1 MTFNQLKLN
10 AELVFFGRKYVVLS
24 ISPPKVVI
32 RRVDGDGE
40 SIEINFIELVA
51 NPSFKAGK
59 TMLKE
64 IEKDNIKFTS
74 LLDSLG
80 DAQRKKVSERLQMIR
95 PLLVLERVKRHD
107 IRGMYEFMMYYSDYL
122 SDGQTLNELTQEEL
136 IRKVS
141 QRYST
146 IGEDGEKTKGASVR
160 TIKRLLTAY
169 RRAESEAESRGEE
182 GLISRAG
189 DGYVS
194 RSDNKQLVICHP
206 KKPDE
211 ILQVLDVRIDEK
223 YMPIIKEVIEKE
235 YLTLKRMSKEAFYE
249 SVAVR
254 CTRQGIEEPPKRITM
269 LKLLDRIDPQIKV
282 RMRDG
287 SKAAKKFDVLIR
299 GFSNDEAQY
308 PLHIVEIDHTELDID
323 VIDGDSGLVLG
334 RPWIT
339 LGIDVYS
346 RMVWCMYVS
355 FEPPS
360 ANVVRK
366 AIQHGVFFKRVK
378 EQYGLFNEW
387 EVFGIPTVILLDN
400 GKEFRSVAVRRM
412 INETLKSNVRY
423 RPRKTPEYGA
433 AIERLFGTLNS
444 KLIHRLDG
452 TRKSSVSD
460 LGEYKPDEEAVFTL
474 EDIRELLTMYIVDH
488 YHMSPHRGLP
498 LNADRPITR
507 WVDGLKKVGY
517 PDFVSLEDEEIY
529 RIELLPVV
537 MKPYTR
543 DGVRLDNR
551 LYKLDKLAHLIGPR
565 NTKYKVKYDIDD
577 ISRIYIQPPNS
588 TEYIEVPA
596 VLPAAEELKG
606 MNAYTYKLI
615 RDISK
620 EEAKEKANKIPGTKM
635 VRHAKVK
642 LQQRVQEKIKARRK
656 TRQMAQRANMEITVG
671 QPQPVNPPKHT
682 PSLEQLAEVI
692 KSANKRRRDGADEL

>member
-1 MTFNQLKLN
+1 MTFNELKLN
-10 AELVFFGRKYVVLS
+10 AELMYFGRKYTVLS
-24 ISPPKVVI
+24 ISPPNVVI
-32 RRVDGDGE
+32 KRIEGDGE
-40 SIEINFIELVA
+40 SVEINFVELVN

-64 IEKDNIKFTS
+64 IEKDNTKFMS
-74 LLDSLG
+74 LMETL
-80 DAQRKKVSERLQMIR
+80 AEEQRHKVSERLKMIR
-95 PLLVLERVKRHD
+95 PILVFERVKQHD
-107 IRGMYEFMMYYSDYL
+107 IRAMYEFMMYHRDYL

-136 IRKVS
+136 IHKVS
-141 QRYST
+141 QRFST
-146 IGEDGEKTKGASVR
+146 VGEDGERKKGASVR
-160 TIKRLLTAY
+160 TIKRLLSAY
-169 RRAESEAESRGEE
+169 RRAESEAEMRGEE

-189 DGYVS
+189 IGYVS

-211 ILQVLDVRIDEK
+211 VLQVLDVRIDGK
-223 YMPIIKEVIEKE
+223 YIPIVKEVIEKE
-235 YLTLKRMSKEAFYE
+235 YLTLKRMSNEAFYE
-249 SVAVR
+249 SVSVR

-269 LKLLDRIDPQIKV
+269 LKLLNRIDPQIKV

-287 SKAAKKFDVLIR
+287 NKAAKKYDDLKR
-299 GFSNDEAQY
+299 GFSNEEAQY
-308 PLHIVEIDHTELDID
+308 PLHIVEIDHTELDLD
-323 VIDGDSGLVLG
+323 VIDGTSGLTLG

-366 AIQHGVFFKRVK
+366 AIQQGVFFKRVK
-378 EQYGLFNEW
+378 EKYNLFNEW

-400 GKEFRSVAVRRM
+400 GKDFRSVAVRRI
-412 INETLKSNVRY
+412 INETLRSNVRY
-423 RPRKTPEYGA
+423 RPRRTPEYGA

-452 TRKSSVSD
+452 TRKSSVAD
-460 LGEYKPDEEAVFTL
+460 LGEYNPEEEAVFTL
-474 EDIRELLTMYIVDH
+474 EDIRELLTMYIVDL
-488 YHMSPHRGLP
+488 YHMSPHKGLP

-507 WVDGLKKVGY
+507 FVDGLNKVGY
-517 PDFVSLEDEEIY
+517 PDFISPEDEEQY
-529 RIELLPVV
+529 EIELLPTV

-543 DGVRLDNR
+543 DGIRLDNR

-565 NTKYKVKYDIDD
+565 STKYKVKYDIDD
-577 ISRIYIQPPNS
+577 ISRIYLQPPNS

-682 PSLEQLAEVI
+682 PSLEQLADVV
-692 KSANKRRRDGADEL
+692 KSANKRRKDGADEL

>member
-1 MTFNQLKLN
+1 MTFNELKLN
-10 AELVFFGRKYVVLS
+10 AELIYFGRKYVVLS
-24 ISPPKVVI
+24 ISPPNVVI
-32 RRVDGDGE
+32 KRVEGDGE
-40 SIEINFIELVA
+40 SIEINFVELVT

-64 IEKDNIKFTS
+64 IDKDNIKFMS
-74 LLDSLG
+74 LLDGL
-80 DAQRKKVSERLQMIR
+80 AEVQRKKVSERLETIR

-107 IRGMYEFMMYYSDYL
+107 IRAMYEFMMYHNDYL
-122 SDGQTLNELTQEEL
+122 SDGQTFNELTQEEL
-136 IRKVS
+136 IRKIS

-146 IGEDGEKTKGASVR
+146 IGEDGDKTKGASVR
-160 TIKRLLTAY
+160 NIKRLLAAY
-169 RRAESEAESRGEE
+169 RKAESEAEKRGEE

-194 RSDNKQLVICHP
+194 RSDNKQLIICHP

-211 ILQVLDVRIDEK
+211 VLQVLDVRIDEK
-223 YMPIIKEVIEKE
+223 YIPIIKEVIEKE
-235 YLTLKRMSKEAFYE
+235 FLNLKRMTKQAFYE
-249 SVAVR
+249 SVALR
-254 CTRQGIEEPPKRITM
+254 CTRQGIEEPKRITM

-287 SKAAKKFDVLIR
+287 NKAAKKYDDLIR
-299 GFSNDEAQY
+299 GFSNEKAQY

-323 VIDGDSGLVLG
+323 VIDGNSGLVIG

-366 AIQHGVFFKRVK
+366 AIQHGISFKSVK
-378 EQYGLFNEW
+378 EKYGLFNEW

-400 GKEFRSVAVRRM
+400 GKEFRGVAVRRM
-412 INETLKSNVRY
+412 IHETLKSNVRY

-452 TRKSSVSD
+452 TRKSNVSD

-488 YHMSPHRGLP
+488 YHMSPHQGLP

-507 WVDGLKKVGY
+507 FVDGLKKVGY
-517 PDFVSLEDEEIY
+517 PDFISPEDEEAY
-529 RIELLPVV
+529 AIELLPVV

-551 LYKLDKLAHLIGPR
+551 LYKLDKLSQLIGPR
-565 NTKYKVKYDIDD
+565 TTKYKVKYDIDD
-577 ISRIYIQPPNS
+577 ISWIYILPPNS
-588 TEYIEVPA
+588 TEYVEVPA
-596 VLPAAEELKG
+596 VLPSAEELKG

-615 RDISK
+615 REISK
-620 EEAKEKANKIPGTKM
+620 EEAAKKANKIPGTKM

-642 LQQRVQEKIKARRK
+642 LQQRIQEKIKTGRK
-656 TRQMAQRANMEITVG
+656 ARQMAKRANMEITVG
-671 QPQPVNPPKHT
+671 QPQPVNPLKHA
-682 PSLEQLAEVI
+682 PSLEQLADAV
-692 KSANKRRRDGADEL
+692 KLAAKRRKEGADEA